1 MIVITRMAMA
11 TGFHPFETAASSKKG
26 DIADDNQITMKE
38 FNKNAPQNLCNTGEL
53 AGERPEQLLWLF
65 PFRT

>member
-11 TGFHPFETAASSKKG
+11 TGFHPFQTAASSKKG

-38 FNKNAPQNLCNTGEL
+38 FNKNAPQNLCNIGEL
-53 AGERPEQLLWLF
+53 AGQEARTIALAF
-65 PFRT
+65 PI